1 MGAGLIDDFIRNIL
15 SAPFC
20 PYHFVLWIPFCRAVP
35 ILVFADI
42 ADTDI
47 ANIFWADMS
56 TDIADTDIFGW
67 NMVKKYL
74 HYDVLFFRLLA

>member
-1 MGAGLIDDFIRNIL
+1 MRPNLFNFAIIVIRAL
-15 SAPFC
+15 
-20 PYHFVLWIPFCRAVP
+20 P

-47 ANIFWADMS
+47 FLADMS
-56 TDIADTDIFGW
+56 TGIADTDIFCQ

-74 HYDVLFFRLLA
+74 HYGVLFFRLLA